1 MSKRLAVSFFARKV
15 EVVAR
20 ELVGRLLVLEYRRR
34 RIVGLIAETGAYEG
48 EGRKG
53 LEAAP
58 GELYLP
64 VFTGGQLILCIGTEA
79 EGVKSVVTVR
89 MLLPV
94 EGFKE
99 PALGASAVVATLG
112 IDRSWNDKSVCGAS
126 ADLWIEGTPG
136 RGDRVVRIGPR
147 DEQMADNCVAY
158 FRLAAMH
165 KPMAA

>member
-1 MSKRLAVSFFARKV
+1 MSQRLTVSFFSRKA

-20 ELVGRLLVLEYRRR
+20 DLIGRVLVLQRGRRTLR
-34 RIVGLIAETGAYEG
+34 GIVAETGAYEG
-48 EGRKG
+48 NGRKG

-58 GELYLP
+58 GELYIP
-64 VFTGGQLILCIGTEA
+64 IFAGGQPVLCIGTEA

-112 IDRSWNDKSVCGAS
+112 IDRSWNDKSVCGQS
-126 ADLWIEGTPG
+126 AELWFEGALD
-136 RGDRVVRIGPR
+136 RDDRVVRIEPNQ
-147 DEQMADNCVAY
+147 ESMADNCIAY
-158 FRLAAMH
+158 FRLAAMQR
-165 KPMAA
+165 PAA